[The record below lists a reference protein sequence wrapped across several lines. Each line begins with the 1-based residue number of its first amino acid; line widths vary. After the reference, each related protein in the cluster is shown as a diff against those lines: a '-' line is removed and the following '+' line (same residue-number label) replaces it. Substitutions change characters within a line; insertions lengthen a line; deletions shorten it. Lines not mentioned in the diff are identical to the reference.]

1 MKPFPVGVLVS
12 GSGTNLQAIINAQEK
27 GDLPISIQVVISNKE
42 SAYALERAKN
52 HGIPSFYIS
61 HKQYESREKFDQA
74 MHEVLVAHGVELI
87 VLAGFMRLVS
97 PWFVTQWKMKIINT
111 HPALVPSFPG
121 VHAAKQALEYGV
133 KITGCSV
140 FFVDDGVDTGPVII
154 QAAVP
159 VLSEDTEDS
168 LQARIQVQEHQILP
182 QAIHWIANK
191 ELKVEGRKIITPPIL
206 HR

>member
-27 GDLPISIQVVISNKE
+27 GNLPISIEVVISNKE

-159 VLSEDTEDS
+159 VLSDDTEDS